1 MAFPITG
8 EICLGR
14 KAKEKMQPIDLNDFI
29 EFNDQKVN
37 PVVLANELD
46 MRLLLLCM
54 RAGQQVPEHSAAG
67 SITVQAITGRA
78 TFYDGEE
85 ACEMFAGSLIRVE
98 AGRLHRVEAHT
109 DAALLVTMIKPSRAV
124 ELRSEQR
131 TTELE
136 IDLCLMD
143 RAERH
148 PLVFAAF
155 DSLAV
160 GESFVIHNDHDPQPL
175 RMQIEQMRE
184 GEMNWEYIERGPET
198 FRIRITRA
206 APPTGNVG
214 PVSAGTVQSPVRIG
228 ESRQ

>member
-1 MAFPITG
+1 MAFSITD

-14 KAKEKMQPIDLNDFI
+14 KVKEEMQPIDLNDFI
-29 EFNDQKVN
+29 GFNDQRVN
-37 PVVLANELD
+37 PVVLANEPD

-85 ACEMFAGSLIRVE
+85 ACEMFAGSLVRVE

-109 DAALLVTMIKPSRAV
+109 DAALLVTMIKPSKAV
-124 ELRSEQR
+124 DLRGEQPA
-131 TTELE
+131 TERE

-148 PLVFAAF
+148 PLVFATF
-155 DSLAV
+155 DRLAV

-184 GEMNWEYIERGPET
+184 GEMSWEYIERGPET
-198 FRIRITRA
+198 FSIRLTRIT
-206 APPTGNVG
+206 PPAGLTSFTG
-214 PVSAGTVQSPVRIG
+214 
-228 ESRQ
+228 

>member
-1 MAFPITG
+1 
-8 EICLGR
+8 
-14 KAKEKMQPIDLNDFI
+14 MQPLDLNDFI
-29 EFNDQKVN
+29 EFNDRKIN
-37 PVVLANELD
+37 PVVLANEPD
-46 MRLLLLCM
+46 MRLLLLCL

-85 ACEMFAGSLIRVE
+85 ACEMFAGSLVRLE
-98 AGRLHRVEAHT
+98 AGRAHRVVAHT
-109 DAALLVTMIKPSRAV
+109 DAALLVTMIKPSRSV
-124 ELRSEQR
+124 ESRGEQR
-131 TTELE
+131 ATERE

-155 DSLAV
+155 DRLAV

-175 RMQIEQMRE
+175 RMQIEQMRQ

-198 FRIRITRA
+198 FSIRITRIT
-206 APPTGNVG
+206 PPAGNVG
-214 PVSAGTVQSPVRIG
+214 PVSAGTAQSPVRIG